1 MSRWALLVVTPQRVA
16 PVDLPVGRPLFVGRG
31 RGASLELKDPQL
43 EERHLSFRIVDDR
56 PVVDPLGP
64 SSGVRVNDVP
74 CSAPMPLVAG
84 DEVAVGENRLVV
96 LALSSPRAGAPRLAS
111 EDELVV
117 RLDEEARRA
126 SRTRPLGL
134 VFVSTSGLNVAAR
147 QALTRRVV
155 DAVAQTGAV
164 ACWGELAADL
174 LTGLIPELPA
184 ADLERVVSL
193 IGPVAG
199 PRAQTASAVAPR
211 DGVLADQLF
220 EAAWCR
226 LLAVPPAVDEPTL
239 AEASTVRLFAMA
251 DELASRPGPVVV
263 TGPSGSGRT
272 TFARALFRSRGL
284 EPVVLEGGAL
294 HEGLASAARAPGV
307 LVRDV
312 DQSSQEQLLQLL
324 DPSWA
329 KRRLVVLTAASRLEA
344 APVVVEVPGLSQRPA
359 DVVALAEAFLREARA
374 AVGRPRLSLSDDARR
389 VLSGWAWP
397 GEVRE
402 LRWVML
408 RAARAA
414 VRDEVGPDAL
424 PARLSAA
431 GSSATLR
438 SALKDA
444 ERELLLEALARTRWN
459 VTAAATRL
467 GLPRR
472 TVVYRMARL
481 GLRRP
486 SR

>member
-1 MSRWALLVVTPQRVA
+1 MSRWALLVITPQRVA
-16 PVDLPVGRPLFVGRG
+16 PMDLPIGRPLFVGRG

-64 SSGVRVNDVP
+64 ASGVRVNDVP

-84 DEVAVGENRLVV
+84 DEVAVGDNRLVV
-96 LALSSPRAGAPRLAS
+96 LALSSARAGAPRLAS

-117 RLDEEARRA
+117 RLDEEARRSA
-126 SRTRPLGL
+126 ATRPLGL

-155 DAVAQTGAV
+155 EAVAQTGAV

-174 LTGLIPELPA
+174 LTGIIPELNA
-184 ADLERVVSL
+184 AELERVVSL
-193 IGPVAG
+193 VGPVAG

-211 DGVLADQLF
+211 DGVLGDQLF
-220 EAAWCR
+220 EVAWCR
-226 LLAVPPAVDEPTL
+226 LLGVPPSVEEPTL

-251 DELASRPGPVVV
+251 DELASRPGPVAIS
-263 TGPSGSGRT
+263 GPPGSGRT
-272 TFARALFRSRGL
+272 MLARALCRSRGV
-284 EPVVLEGGAL
+284 EPVVLDGEHAL
-294 HEGLASAARAPGV
+294 EGLPSALRAPAV

-312 DQSSQEQLLQLL
+312 DRAPPEVLAQVV
-324 DPSWA
+324 DPAWT
-329 KRRLVVLTAASRLEA
+329 KRRLVVLTSATRLDA
-344 APVVVEVPGLSQRPA
+344 APVVVEVPGLAQRPA
-359 DVVALAEAFLREARA
+359 DVLALAETFLREARA

-389 VLSGWAWP
+389 VLSAWTWP

-438 SALKDA
+438 SALKDT